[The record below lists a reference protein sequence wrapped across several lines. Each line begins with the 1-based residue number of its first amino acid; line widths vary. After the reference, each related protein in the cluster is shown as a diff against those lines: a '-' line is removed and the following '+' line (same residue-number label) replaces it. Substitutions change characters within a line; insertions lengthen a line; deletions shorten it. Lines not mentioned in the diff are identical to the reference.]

1 MYIIHGYPGSQG
13 AKKNAMEGVSRFLPT
28 IAAWR
33 HFSNTNSFKSLDGN
47 MIDISEVL
55 HQSFIKGT
63 NKTSPSYWG
72 DIDGDSDHRICE
84 AADLALALWIS
95 KDYVWV
101 RYTIT
106 EKTNFRLV

>member
-1 MYIIHGYPGSQG
+1 
-13 AKKNAMEGVSRFLPT
+13 
-28 IAAWR
+28 
-33 HFSNTNSFKSLDGN
+33 

-106 EKTNFRLV
+106 EKKQISDWFNQCLRYKVIDNNWLFFPLTIQFVLKSLTGNDQINIKYYQ